1 MLLHLALSCAIVR
14 PTPPPQRPTAV
25 SLDRRTAVR
34 TFGSLAALP
43 LLTASA
49 VAAKDKGYL
58 TLSEYQALKQQEKA
72 EEKLYGQFEALRL
85 RASQTKEFDALA
97 AKDDFTG
104 ISKLALAW
112 DSSIRKDLLEQ
123 ASSALV
129 GQAKE
134 DGGRINKEVLNDL
147 KALDK
152 LAKAAKKDDV
162 PEASAKLRDDLLA
175 FVALTPQKLTDKFG
189 VSDL

>member
-123 ASSALV
+123 ASIMQPSLPSAQIRSTYWGDSSHWPSMRIGCAWFHLAPDGTCKPNV
-129 GQAKE
+129 IGQL
-134 DGGRINKEVLNDL
+134 GSRR
-147 KALDK
+147 
-152 LAKAAKKDDV
+152 
-162 PEASAKLRDDLLA
+162 AS
-175 FVALTPQKLTDKFG
+175 
-189 VSDL
+189 